1 MPGKNQKQDMQ
12 ERKSKEKLNYLFAGL
27 GLLLALL
34 LISSF
39 GMWLVQE
46 FLDHFDSRK
55 YREAAAVADGAWDQ
69 SVTAKPETLLPTNMT
84 VGGETETGEET
95 LNAVLLDGNRLNDA
109 KRLQVLAELS
119 LKPYGKAYGNYLERE
134 PLEEIEMTETEA
146 RERAF
151 QFLELINVSIPAS
164 YVQYREEGVKMNFR
178 ADPAH
183 PSVSLWVADLTTHGC
198 VVLLY
203 LDARTGLPVRF
214 RTAYDPFA
222 WADASGSVC
231 ENAAALDILAS
242 GRSAYTDNPVFVES
256 LLSYLAENLTTNF
269 YTNPIVGNVYPEGS
283 DDGAVRFLPVS
294 QWMTDDYRY
303 VLTWAFQN
311 NAVAGGCQ
319 SKFDLVLSPMEAQ
332 ETVRNIF
339 SDEYGYWIQMSNA
352 DG

>member
-1 MPGKNQKQDMQ
+1 MPAKDQKQKMPHR
-12 ERKSKEKLNYLFAGL
+12 ERKRIKYLSAGL

-46 FLDHFDSRK
+46 FLDHFDGRR
-55 YREAAAVADGAWDQ
+55 YREAAAVSDGAWTQ
-69 SVTAKPETLLPTNMT
+69 AAEPETLHPADVTAGDDT
-84 VGGETETGEET
+84 DPGEET
-95 LNAVLLDGNRLNDA
+95 LNAVLLDGNRLNDTE
-109 KRLQVLAELS
+109 RLRILTELS
-119 LKPYGKAYGNYLERE
+119 LKPYGKAYRDHLERE
-134 PLEEIEMTETEA
+134 PLEEIELTEAEA

-151 QFLELINVSIPAS
+151 QFLKLINASLPFS
-164 YVQYREEGVKMNFR
+164 YVQYQAEGVKLDFR

-183 PSVSLWVADLTTHGC
+183 PSVSLWAADFTTYGC

-214 RTAYDPFA
+214 RAAYDPFA
-222 WADASGSVC
+222 QKGDTGLVC
-231 ENAAALDILAS
+231 ENAAALDILAT
-242 GRSAYTDNPVFVES
+242 GRSVQTDNPVFLET
-256 LLSYLAENLTTNF
+256 LLSYLADSLKANF
-269 YTNPIVGNVYPEGS
+269 YTNPIVGNAYPEA
-283 DDGAVRFLPVS
+283 DDVGNILYLPVS

-311 NAVAGGCQ
+311 SAEAGGHL
-319 SKFDLVLSPMEAQ
+319 SEFDLVLSPMEAQ

-339 SDEYGYWIQMSNA
+339 AVEYGYWMEMGGS